1 MFLTVRNRKNI
12 ASRLASFSV
21 RQPNGPEILDMEAE
35 EVQVG
40 TGDVRVLLA
49 QTKEDWRHPVIEY
62 LKSGTLPEDKAVR
75 EQLKRRALR
84 DVFVNL

>member
-1 MFLTVRNRKNI
+1 VFLTVRNRKNI
-12 ASRLASFSV
+12 ASRLASFAV
-21 RQPNGPEILDMEAE
+21 RQPNGPSIQDMEAE

-62 LKSGTLPEDKAVR
+62 FKSGTLPEDKAVR
-75 EQLKRRALR
+75 EQLKKRALR
-84 DVFVNL
+84 YNL